1 MWRLFCLRYIMKIFI
16 YISLFSNLIMV
27 GVSLITHFVT
37 YPSFKLIKSSL
48 FSEFHKSYTNK
59 MLFIVAPVMILEL
72 ISSLFLVIFDISDNN
87 TEIGLLISLLL
98 IWFLTFF
105 IIVPIHNK
113 LTVNYN
119 KDLNQKLIKF
129 NGLRTIFWIIKLI
142 LFIGFCD
149 NLAANFH

>member
-1 MWRLFCLRYIMKIFI
+1 
-16 YISLFSNLIMV
+16 MV
-27 GVSLITHFVT
+27 GVSLITQFVT
-37 YPSFKLIKSSL
+37 YPSFKLIKSSS

-72 ISSLFLVIFDISDNN
+72 ISSLFLVIFYVSDNN
-87 TEIGLLISLLL
+87 TEIGLLITLML

-113 LTVNYN
+113 LTLNYN
-119 KDLNQKLIKF
+119 KDLNQKLIKY
-129 NGLRTIFWIIKLI
+129 NGLRTIIWIIKLM

-149 NLAANFH
+149 YLAANFH

>member
-1 MWRLFCLRYIMKIFI
+1 
-16 YISLFSNLIMV
+16 MV
-27 GVSLITHFVT
+27 GVSLITQFVT
-37 YPSFKLIKSSL
+37 YPSFKLIKSSS

-72 ISSLFLVIFDISDNN
+72 ISSLLLVIFYVSDNN
-87 TEIGLLISLLL
+87 TEIGLLITLML

-113 LTVNYN
+113 LTLNYN
-119 KDLNQKLIKF
+119 KDLNQKLIKY
-129 NGLRTIFWIIKLI
+129 NGLRTILWIIKLM

-149 NLAANFH
+149 YLAANFH

>member
-1 MWRLFCLRYIMKIFI
+1 
-16 YISLFSNLIMV
+16 MV
-27 GVSLITHFVT
+27 GVSLITQFVT
-37 YPSFKLIKSSL
+37 YPSFKLIRSSL

>member
-1 MWRLFCLRYIMKIFI
+1 
-16 YISLFSNLIMV
+16 MV

-72 ISSLFLVIFDISDNN
+72 ISSLFLVIFDVSDNN

-119 KDLNQKLIKF
+119 KDLNQKLVKY

>member
-1 MWRLFCLRYIMKIFI
+1 
-16 YISLFSNLIMV
+16 MV

-72 ISSLFLVIFDISDNN
+72 ISSLFLVIFDVSHNN
-87 TEIGLLISLLL
+87 TEIGLLISLIL

-119 KDLNQKLIKF
+119 KDLNQKLIKY

>member
-1 MWRLFCLRYIMKIFI
+1 
-16 YISLFSNLIMV
+16 MV
-27 GVSLITHFVT
+27 GVSLITQFVT
-37 YPSFKLIKSSL
+37 YPSFKLIKSSS

-72 ISSLFLVIFDISDNN
+72 ISSLFLVIFYVSDNN
-87 TEIGLLISLLL
+87 TEIGLLITLML

-113 LTVNYN
+113 LTLNYN
-119 KDLNQKLIKF
+119 KDLNQKLIKY
-129 NGLRTIFWIIKLI
+129 NGLRTILWIIKLM

-149 NLAANFH
+149 YLAANFH

>member
-1 MWRLFCLRYIMKIFI
+1 MI
-16 YISLFSNLIMV
+16 

-72 ISSLFLVIFDISDNN
+72 ISSLFLVIFDVSDNN

-119 KDLNQKLIKF
+119 KDLNQKLIKY
-129 NGLRTIFWIIKLI
+129 NGLRTILWIIKLI

>member
-1 MWRLFCLRYIMKIFI
+1 MDIIV
-16 YISLFSNLIMV
+16 YISLFTNLIMV

-37 YPSFKLIKSSL
+37 YPSFKLIKSII
-48 FSEFHKSYTNK
+48 FSEFHKSYTKK

-72 ISSLFLVIFDISDNN
+72 ISSLLLVIFDISDNH
-87 TEIGLLISLLL
+87 TEIGLLITLIL
-98 IWFLTFF
+98 IWLLTFF
-105 IIVPIHNK
+105 NIVPIHNK

-119 KDLNQKLIKF
+119 KDLNQKLIKL
-129 NGLRTIFWIIKLI
+129 NGLRTILWILKLI

>member
-1 MWRLFCLRYIMKIFI
+1 
-16 YISLFSNLIMV
+16 MV

-72 ISSLFLVIFDISDNN
+72 ISSLFLVIFDVSDNN

-149 NLAANFH
+149 NLSANFH

>member
-1 MWRLFCLRYIMKIFI
+1 MV
-16 YISLFSNLIMV
+16 YISLFTNLIMV

-37 YPSFKLIKSSL
+37 YPSFKLIKSSS
-48 FSEFHKSYTNK
+48 FSEFHKSYTKK

-72 ISSLFLVIFDISDNN
+72 ISSLLLVIFDISDNH
-87 TEIGLLISLLL
+87 TEIGLLITLIL
-98 IWFLTFF
+98 IWLLTFF
-105 IIVPIHNK
+105 NIVPIHNK

-129 NGLRTIFWIIKLI
+129 NGLRTILWILKLI

>member
-1 MWRLFCLRYIMKIFI
+1 
-16 YISLFSNLIMV
+16 MV

-37 YPSFKLIKSSL
+37 YPSFRLIKSSL

-72 ISSLFLVIFDISDNN
+72 ISSLFLVIFDVSDNN

-119 KDLNQKLIKF
+119 KDLNQKLIKY

-149 NLAANFH
+149 NLATNFH

>member
-1 MWRLFCLRYIMKIFI
+1 
-16 YISLFSNLIMV
+16 MV

-72 ISSLFLVIFDISDNN
+72 ISSLFLVIFDVSDNN

-119 KDLNQKLIKF
+119 KDLNQKLIKY

-149 NLAANFH
+149 NLAADFH

>member
-1 MWRLFCLRYIMKIFI
+1 
-16 YISLFSNLIMV
+16 MV

-37 YPSFKLIKSSL
+37 YPSFKLIRSNL

-72 ISSLFLVIFDISDNN
+72 ISSLFLVIFDVSDNN

>member
-1 MWRLFCLRYIMKIFI
+1 
-16 YISLFSNLIMV
+16 MV

-72 ISSLFLVIFDISDNN
+72 ISSLFLVIFDVSDNN

-119 KDLNQKLIKF
+119 KDLNQKLIKY

-149 NLAANFH
+149 NLSANFH

>member
-1 MWRLFCLRYIMKIFI
+1 
-16 YISLFSNLIMV
+16 MV

-37 YPSFKLIKSSL
+37 YPSFRLIKSSL

-119 KDLNQKLIKF
+119 KDLNQKLIKY

>member
-1 MWRLFCLRYIMKIFI
+1 
-16 YISLFSNLIMV
+16 MV

-37 YPSFKLIKSSL
+37 YPSFKLIRSNL

-113 LTVNYN
+113 LKVNYN

>member
-1 MWRLFCLRYIMKIFI
+1 MI
-16 YISLFSNLIMV
+16 

-59 MLFIVAPVMILEL
+59 MLFVVAPVMILEL
-72 ISSLFLVIFDISDNN
+72 ISSLFLVIFDVSDNN

>member
-1 MWRLFCLRYIMKIFI
+1 MNIIV
-16 YISLFSNLIMV
+16 YISLFTNLIMV

-37 YPSFKLIKSSL
+37 YPSFKLIKSNT
-48 FSEFHKSYTNK
+48 FFYFYKSYTKK

-72 ISSLFLVIFDISDNN
+72 ISSLLLVIFDISDNN
-87 TEIGLLISLLL
+87 TEIGLLITLIL
-98 IWFLTFF
+98 IWLLTFF
-105 IIVPIHNK
+105 TIVPIHNK

-119 KDLNQKLIKF
+119 KDLNQKLIKL
-129 NGLRTIFWIIKLI
+129 NGLRTILWILKLI

>member
-1 MWRLFCLRYIMKIFI
+1 MKIYI
-16 YISLFSNLIMV
+16 YISLFSNLIMI

-72 ISSLFLVIFDISDNN
+72 ISSLFLVIFDVSDNN

-119 KDLNQKLIKF
+119 KDLNQKLIKY

>member
-1 MWRLFCLRYIMKIFI
+1 
-16 YISLFSNLIMV
+16 MV

-72 ISSLFLVIFDISDNN
+72 ISSLFLVIFDVSDNN

-119 KDLNQKLIKF
+119 KDLNQKLIKY
-129 NGLRTIFWIIKLI
+129 NGLRTILWIIKLI

>member
-1 MWRLFCLRYIMKIFI
+1 
-16 YISLFSNLIMV
+16 MV

-37 YPSFKLIKSSL
+37 YPSFKLIRSSL

-72 ISSLFLVIFDISDNN
+72 ISSLFLVIFDVSDNN

-119 KDLNQKLIKF
+119 KDLNQKLIKY

-149 NLAANFH
+149 NLAADFH

>member
-1 MWRLFCLRYIMKIFI
+1 
-16 YISLFSNLIMV
+16 MV

-37 YPSFKLIKSSL
+37 YPSFKLIKSSI

-72 ISSLFLVIFDISDNN
+72 ISSLLLVIFDMSDNN
-87 TEIGLLISLLL
+87 TGIVLLITLML

-105 IIVPIHNK
+105 TIVPIHNK

-119 KDLNQKLIKF
+119 KDLNQKLIKY
-129 NGLRTIFWIIKLI
+129 NGLRTILWIIKLM
-142 LFIGFCD
+142 LFVGFCD
-149 NLAANFH
+149 YLATNFHEC

>member
-1 MWRLFCLRYIMKIFI
+1 
-16 YISLFSNLIMV
+16 MV

-37 YPSFKLIKSSL
+37 YPSFKLIKSGL
-48 FSEFHKSYTNK
+48 FTEFHKSYTNK

-72 ISSLFLVIFDISDNN
+72 ISSLFLVIFDVSDNN

-119 KDLNQKLIKF
+119 KDLNQKLIKY
-129 NGLRTIFWIIKLI
+129 NGLRTIFWIIKLT

>member
-1 MWRLFCLRYIMKIFI
+1 
-16 YISLFSNLIMV
+16 MV

-37 YPSFKLIKSSL
+37 YPSFRLIKSSL

-72 ISSLFLVIFDISDNN
+72 ISSLFLVIFDVSDNN

-129 NGLRTIFWIIKLI
+129 NGLRTLFWIIKLI

>member
-1 MWRLFCLRYIMKIFI
+1 
-16 YISLFSNLIMV
+16 MV

-72 ISSLFLVIFDISDNN
+72 ISSLFLVIFDVSDNN

-119 KDLNQKLIKF
+119 KDLNQKLIKY

-149 NLAANFH
+149 YLAANFH

>member
-1 MWRLFCLRYIMKIFI
+1 
-16 YISLFSNLIMV
+16 MV

-48 FSEFHKSYTNK
+48 FSEFHKSYTNR

-72 ISSLFLVIFDISDNN
+72 ISSLFLVIFDVSDNN
-87 TEIGLLISLLL
+87 TEIGLLISLIL
-98 IWFLTFF
+98 IWFVTFF

-119 KDLNQKLIKF
+119 KDLNQKLIKY

>member
-1 MWRLFCLRYIMKIFI
+1 
-16 YISLFSNLIMV
+16 MV

-72 ISSLFLVIFDISDNN
+72 ISSLFLVIFDVSDNN

-113 LTVNYN
+113 LTVKYN
-119 KDLNQKLIKF
+119 KDLNQKLIKY